1 MKMNKEKY
9 VGLLYLLPWLI
20 GITVFVIYPFGISLY
35 YSFTDYSLLNQPEF
49 IGFGNYEKLFF
60 NDPTFWISLKAT
72 VKFVFLNVPLKL
84 AFALLIAYIMNTKL
98 KGITIFR
105 TAYYIPSILGANI
118 AIAVLWQFLFKNDGL
133 INMLLTHIG
142 LSGIEWFSNPT
153 ASMAMLVLLRVWQ
166 FGSAMII
173 FLNALAE
180 IPVELYEAAVMDG
193 ASKVRQFF
201 SVTLPQIT
209 PIIFFNLILQLVQS
223 FQEFDG
229 PFLITGGGPM
239 KQTYLLPMYIY
250 ESAFKNYEMG
260 YSSALSWVMFLL
272 IMFFTAILFKTSK
285 SWVFYADG
293 GK

>member
-142 LSGIEWFSNPT
+142 LSGIEWFSNPA